1 MEEEEV
7 IIEELVVEEINI
19 VPFAVVLAN
28 GDIIRTGN
36 CPIELLDSQ
45 ADTLAGET
53 VLELDFVPDDTF
65 DEEYYYDGE
74 YFELMPAKPGDWA
87 AFDYETKTWIDTRS
101 ANRDDDFQ
109 ELDYAFDAEVYVD
122 AATNRFHWNSGTATR
137 DNGKYS
143 ETQTVNAGFLQW
155 AADVQ
160 YIVYDW
166 DTNSVSFS
174 QSYQEVIFNPRA
186 VFIGQYAGGDKFKN
200 ALTGVIIDGNNLLA
214 RSIGAEQ
221 LVADK
226 AIIRG
231 AQIEELSVDRLNLAN
246 GAVSD
251 QGEYAVSAY
260 PRAYTMYRRHTDF
273 QTIDFV
279 SDRVQ
284 YEIDADSPP
293 ARLILTPRIYNNGG
307 ANIAQLQTFRPVVDG
322 EYWIDF
328 AIGFRLTSY
337 SADRSFSEV
346 VAEKSATVARVYWKD
361 KVLQD
366 IEKINFQSNITED
379 MDLFLGRHYDAGS
392 MLEMKV
398 WYNNYTSDEFVVGS
412 ALEFQSYGFTWKA
425 FWK

>member
-1 MEEEEV
+1 MEEEV
-7 IIEELVVEEINI
+7 VIEELEIEEINI
-19 VPFAVVLAN
+19 VPFAIVLAN

-45 ADTLAGET
+45 ADTDSGET

-87 AFDYETKTWIDTRS
+87 AFDYETKTWVDTRS

-155 AADVQ
+155 TADVQ

-174 QSYQEVIFNPRA
+174 QSYQEIILNPRA

-226 AIIRG
+226 AIIGG
-231 AQIEELSVDRLNLAN
+231 AQIEELSVERLNLAN

-251 QGEYAVSAY
+251 QGDYAVSAY
-260 PRAYTMYRRHTDF
+260 PRAYTMYTRNTDYN
-273 QTIDFV
+273 TIQFLDDKV
-279 SDRVQ
+279 SYNV
-284 YEIDADSPP
+284 DANSPP
-293 ARLILTPRIYNNGG
+293 ARLILTPRVFNAGG
-307 ANIAQLQTFRPVVDG
+307 SSIANFLTFPPLIDGVYSLQFT
-322 EYWIDF
+322 
-328 AIGFRLTSY
+328 IGFRLTRY
-337 SADRSFSEV
+337 TADGFSNSV
-346 VAEKSATVARVYWKD
+346 VSEKSATLATISWKD
-361 KVLQD
+361 KIIQD
-366 IEKINFQSNITED
+366 ITKASLQSGITED
-379 MDLFLGRHYDAGS
+379 MDLFLGTHYEAGDR
-392 MLEMKV
+392 LELKV
-398 WYNNYTSDEFVVGS
+398 WYNNYTSNENVVGS
-412 ALEFQSYGFTWKA
+412 ALETQSYGFTWKA